1 MEACFSWSL
10 SSSLRPSLAHLDHSH
25 AWSAMTWLRPD
36 TLPPRHHLCPFTPAS
51 HSAGVL
57 SLRAP
62 RTRYRMYLEYLDV
75 LLCVAFRAALDIG
88 IHTCM
93 SLPCTGS
100 SAPRVRGRAITSNE
114 APSPSPLLK
123 PKGHGIS
130 PVRTEHLSVGW

>member
-1 MEACFSWSL
+1 MEVRFSWSL

-75 LLCVAFRAALDIG
+75 LLCVAFRASLDIG

-100 SAPRVRGRAITSNE
+100 SAPVSFHHWPMWCVTGSGAQGWRGCTE
-114 APSPSPLLK
+114 AV
-123 PKGHGIS
+123 GHQAQ
-130 PVRTEHLSVGW
+130 ELDD